1 MGAEWYAPDMLHTH
15 LSIALGLTLLAGC
28 SSPSEDGDTASS
40 STSTATTKPTTT
52 ATAKPTSTGAVQIEQ
67 PVNKPG
73 VEARIKK
80 EVDAREDGISGNTL
94 GVTGAAAA
102 LQTAKEWTTTKGD
115 PTQVASADKKAT
127 LAVGVTGEG
136 KRDAAL
142 SALGLSE
149 CVWNDP
155 EPLKVGKGK
164 LAGLGADGACKR
176 GGAVVKAAQLELAG
190 EKLLVVGVWENGG
203 DDANLFGAL
212 RSIVKTGGGTNL
224 AACCKAL
231 EQNAASAPL
240 NLKASYLAAAGVCKS
255 VMSNPDSAAALR
267 SIQAAAKGAGLPA
280 DCK

>member
-1 MGAEWYAPDMLHTH
+1 MLRTY
-15 LSIALGLTLLAGC
+15 LPIALGLTLLAGC
-28 SSPSEDGDTASS
+28 SSPSEDGDTHSS
-40 STSTATTKPTTT
+40 STSTAKPTAT
-52 ATAKPTSTGAVQIEQ
+52 ATAKPTSTGAVQIEP

-80 EVDAREDGISGNTL
+80 EVDAREDGITGNTL

-142 SALGLSE
+142 TALGVSE

-155 EPLKVGKGK
+155 EPLKVGKNK

-176 GGAVVKAAQLELAG
+176 GGASVKAAQLELAS
-190 EKLLVVGVWENGG
+190 EKLLVVGVWETGG

-212 RSIVKTGGGTNL
+212 RSIVKAGGGTNL

-240 NLKASYLAAAGVCKS
+240 NLKPSYLAAAGVCKS